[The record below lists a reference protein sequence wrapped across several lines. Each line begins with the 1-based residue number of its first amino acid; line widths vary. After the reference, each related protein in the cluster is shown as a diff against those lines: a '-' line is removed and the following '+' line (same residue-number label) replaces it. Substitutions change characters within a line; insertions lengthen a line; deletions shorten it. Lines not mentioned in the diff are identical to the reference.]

1 MDIKVGQV
9 LEFVVPTT
17 IEGRAI
23 ARGTRVRIGHIMAE
37 IQEPKLTLVVLGEGA
52 PQTLVTNRHNVTV
65 NCRIVS
71 ES

>member
-1 MDIKVGQV
+1 MEIKVGQV
-9 LEFVVPTT
+9 LEFVAPVT

-37 IQEPKLTLVVLGEGA
+37 VVEPKLTLVVLGPHQPE
-52 PQTLVTNRHNVTV
+52 TLVANRHDVTV